1 VKKAL
6 LQLITNHRKLHP
18 SLRVRD
24 IYKILHQGTMGPR
37 HLIQNAGHARS
48 ALLQEYDRLDEDE
61 RRDPLT
67 EQVSMDGSVIRV
79 NLRTFKQRSGD
90 PESLFACV
98 IDSAERMMPD
108 ESALHAAWQ
117 MFKALNRG
125 QLLCFDHRE
134 ITALDEH
141 LSKHGFIA
149 ISHSSEY
156 RKDEKPSY
164 RVVLLR
170 SLKTIWGQTL

>member
-1 VKKAL
+1 MKKAL
-6 LQLITNHRKLHP
+6 LQLITNHKKLHP
-18 SLRVRD
+18 SIRVRD

-37 HLIQNAGHARS
+37 HLIQNEGNTRS
-48 ALLQEYDRLDEDE
+48 ELLQEFDSLDADE
-61 RRDPLT
+61 RNDPLT
-67 EQVSMDGSVIRV
+67 EQVSLDGTVIRV
-79 NLRTFKQRSGD
+79 NLRTFKQRAGD
-90 PESLFACV
+90 PERLLASL
-98 IDSAERMMPD
+98 IESAASMIPD

-117 MFKALNRG
+117 MFKVLNRG
-125 QLLCFDHRE
+125 QVLRFDHRE

-156 RKDEKPSY
+156 RKAEQPSY

-170 SLKTIWGQTL
+170 SLKAV